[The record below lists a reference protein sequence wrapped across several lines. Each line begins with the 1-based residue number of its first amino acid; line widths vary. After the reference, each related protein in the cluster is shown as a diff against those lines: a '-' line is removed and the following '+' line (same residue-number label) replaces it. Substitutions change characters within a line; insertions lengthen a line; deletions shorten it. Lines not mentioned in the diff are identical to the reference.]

1 MDDESK
7 KLKTP
12 SQEGQDHSLNVNLK
26 KNIFPRQ
33 NAISVTSFPEDVAFF
48 PAQKQAWMSSANFFS
63 AENSEYKHAL
73 GCQETFSTK

>member
-7 KLKTP
+7 KLMTP

-48 PAQKQAWMSSANFFS
+48 PAQKQ
-63 AENSEYKHAL
+63 
-73 GCQETFSTK
+73 T